1 VSAKYDRNVQQ
12 KMTQISQQRKTRHD
26 INVIKTSLF
35 AINGDA
41 ILWVIQVWKKCNT
54 VSWF

>member
-41 ILWVIQVWKKCNT
+41 IL
-54 VSWF
+54 